1 MQVTVEV
8 IAFLLLDANQL
19 LINVS
24 FQLAAI

>member
-8 IAFLLLDANQL
+8 IALLLLDANQL
-19 LINVS
+19 LINVR